1 MVHVIY
7 SGVSGQC
14 SPTIIVKQNL
24 DSILLLGF
32 QLIVNFLQNSP
43 RWKYGFW
50 MISKLPHLIM
60 ALDHTSNMYNVYNL
74 IKNSLTSACFTV
86 LCFFTKLTP
95 LKRIFLGISCINKSY
110 MVQLIFV
117 FLTVNKISIKSNIC
131 CLFSDIRWVWL

>member
-1 MVHVIY
+1 
-7 SGVSGQC
+7 
-14 SPTIIVKQNL
+14 
-24 DSILLLGF
+24 
-32 QLIVNFLQNSP
+32 
-43 RWKYGFW
+43 

-131 CLFSDIRWVWL
+131 CLFSDIR